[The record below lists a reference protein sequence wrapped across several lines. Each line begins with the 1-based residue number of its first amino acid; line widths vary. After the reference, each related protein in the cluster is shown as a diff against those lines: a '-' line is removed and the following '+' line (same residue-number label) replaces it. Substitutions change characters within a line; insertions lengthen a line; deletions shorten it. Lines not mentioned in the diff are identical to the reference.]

1 MADQAIQP
9 KSIKQNMMW
18 YSAGSITYLGCQWL
32 LSVVVARMS
41 AGFDDAGALAL
52 AMAIGNIFTPLAYYN
67 TRTYQVSDV
76 RNEYTDEQYVAF
88 RIITTFLAFVA
99 CTVYAVLTAGL
110 SLAPVVA
117 FLVYKSVVVVID
129 ILHGVDQRYS
139 RLDYAGVSLIAQ
151 GVTSLGAFV
160 AVFGLT
166 QNLTA
171 AITGMTVTAVAIL
184 LAYDV
189 RHSSRLD
196 SIVPR
201 ITLSAAKSLAVVC
214 LPAVVSGVLCSAVV
228 TVARQ
233 FLYGMEGEAA
243 LGSYA
248 SVATLAVI
256 VQMAASY
263 IYNPLLGTFADLS
276 LKGDRKGVTSLIG
289 KVCLAVVGI
298 TVAVSILF
306 LLFGEFGLTLL
317 FGEKIVPYVY
327 LLQPMLLCTMATAYI
342 WFFMDILIVYRRMK
356 EVLIGN
362 VVSFAAVFP
371 LSWWLIEWCGANGVS
386 FAGAIAYAIG
396 ALLLVYFTFRAV
408 SKGRG

>member
-1 MADQAIQP
+1 MADQATQP

-18 YSAGSITYLGCQWL
+18 YSMGSITYLGCQWL

-67 TRTYQVSDV
+67 TRTYQVSDL

-88 RIITTFLAFVA
+88 RIITTFLAFCA
-99 CTVYAVLTAGL
+99 CTVYAVATVGL
-110 SLAPVVA
+110 SLAPVIA
-117 FLVYKSVVVVID
+117 FLVYKSVVVIID

-139 RLDYAGVSLIAQ
+139 RLDYAGVSLITQ
-151 GVTSLGAFV
+151 GVTSLAAFIV
-160 AVFGLT
+160 VFGLT

-171 AITGMTVTAVAIL
+171 AITGMTVTAVVIL
-184 LAYDV
+184 FAYDA
-189 RHSSRLD
+189 RRASRLD
-196 SIVPR
+196 SIFPR
-201 ITLSAAKSLAVVC
+201 ITWPVAKRLAVVC
-214 LPAVVSGVLCSAVV
+214 FPAVISGVLCSAVV

-276 LKGDRKGVTSLIG
+276 LKNDRKGVTSLIA

-298 TVAVSILF
+298 TVVVSILF

-327 LLQPMLLCTMATAYI
+327 LLQPMLLCTAATAYI
-342 WFFMDILIVYRRMK
+342 WFFIDILIVYRRMK

-362 VVSFAAVFP
+362 VVSFLAVFP

-386 FAGAIAYAIG
+386 FAGAIAYALG
-396 ALLLVYFTFRAV
+396 CVLLVYFTFRAV
-408 SKGRG
+408 REGRE